1 MEDNQGDKVTLII
14 VLGLLLHFIHF
25 IITNY

>member
-1 MEDNQGDKVTLII
+1 MEDNLGDKVTLII
-14 VLGLLLHFIHF
+14 VLGLLLNFIHF